1 MALFFDYRDDLVDL
15 GRDEDGEVVV
25 GRSFYVV
32 AEDDA
37 GHRWAHSHSFLDCVR
52 AVTED
57 GERYWARRDLAE
69 VEDAAVR
76 LRDRI
81 AAHVAAGG
89 RLDGAHWVEIDPAY
103 GSAAYQDLDA
113 VGYFAARER
122 HQAREGGEAVA
133 FDQAI
138 DVYFA

>member
-15 GRDEDGEVVV
+15 GRDEDGSVIE
-25 GRSFYVV
+25 GRSFYVF

-37 GHRWAHSHSFLDCVR
+37 GHRWAHSHSFLDHVR

-57 GERYWARRDLAE
+57 GERYWARRDLAA
-69 VEDAAVR
+69 VEDAVVR

-81 AAHVAAGG
+81 VAHVAAGG
-89 RLDGAHWVEIDPAY
+89 RLDAAHWVEIDPAY
-103 GSAAYQDLDA
+103 GSAAYQELDA
-113 VGYFAARER
+113 VGYFAAAER
-122 HQAREGGEAVA
+122 QAARDAGEAVA

-138 DVYFA
+138 DVHFA